1 MHKFTTQMF
10 LFLLLN
16 FNSCISL
23 ANNEPQNNEN
33 SLVDKLN
40 QILLMQKEDR
50 PGLSILVKKSNDVI
64 FKLSKGLANKENNL
78 SINSN
83 TGFRIGSMS
92 KPFTAVAVMKLVEQK
107 KLSLGD
113 QVTKYVPELPAG
125 WQDITIKHLLSHR
138 VYISEDFFS
147 DSNLNLANL
156 STNQDVIKFI
166 SSNEVKVKPQAFDK
180 AIYCNSC
187 YVLLAEVIAKV
198 SGISFSEYLS
208 ENIFVPANMKSSY
221 IVEKG
226 VTIKPNDAL
235 NYAKTESFFGI
246 NQYTTGAMAQVSSIE
261 DLNNFIVALK
271 EGQVISQ
278 KSLILMTKVHS
289 DAGDDGTFGLGWII
303 GWGDEPFYSHGGSQ
317 DGYQTELFFHPK
329 HDLEIVILTNG
340 GDKTYEL
347 QSKIMR
353 AIITHYN

>member
-1 MHKFTTQMF
+1 VRNFTTQLF
-10 LFLLLN
+10 LFINLIS
-16 FNSCISL
+16 FISL
-23 ANNEPQNNEN
+23 ANNEPQSNKN

-40 QILLMQKEDR
+40 QILSIQEEDR
-50 PGLSILVKKSNDVI
+50 PGVSVLVKKDNEVI
-64 FKLSKGLANKENNL
+64 FKLSKGLANKGENL

-83 TGFRIGSMS
+83 TGFRIGSIS
-92 KPFTAVAVMKLVEQK
+92 KPFTALAIMKLTEQK
-107 KLSLGD
+107 KLSLD
-113 QVTKYVPELPAG
+113 DRVTKYVRELPVS
-125 WQDITIKHLLSHR
+125 WKDITIKDLLSHR
-138 VYISEDFFS
+138 VYISDDFFS

-166 SSNEVKVKPQAFDK
+166 SSNKIKVKSQAFDK

-198 SGISFSEYLS
+198 SGVSFSDYLS
-208 ENIFVPANMKSSY
+208 DNIFIPANMKNSY

-226 VTIKPNDAL
+226 VTIKLSDAL

-271 EGQVISQ
+271 EGQIISH
-278 KSLILMTKVHS
+278 KSLSLMTKVHS

-303 GWGDEPFYSHGGSQ
+303 GWGDQPFYSHGGSQ

-329 HDLEIVILTNG
+329 HDLEIAILTNG
-340 GDKTYEL
+340 GDETYEL
-347 QSKIMR
+347 QAKMMR

>member
-1 MHKFTTQMF
+1 VRLFTTQML
-10 LFLLLN
+10 LFLNLIS
-16 FNSCISL
+16 FISL
-23 ANNEPQNNEN
+23 ASNEPQSNKN

-40 QILLMQKEDR
+40 TILSMQEEDR
-50 PGLSILVKKSNDVI
+50 PGVSVLVKKDNAVI
-64 FKLSKGLANKENNL
+64 FKLSKGLANKETNL

-83 TGFRIGSMS
+83 TGFRIGSIS
-92 KPFTAVAVMKLVEQK
+92 KSFTALAIMQLVEQK
-107 KLSLGD
+107 KLSLSD
-113 QVTKYVPELPAG
+113 YVSKYVLELPVG
-125 WQDITIKHLLSHR
+125 WKDITIKHLLSHR
-138 VYISEDFFS
+138 VYISDDFFS
-147 DSNLNLANL
+147 DTNINLANL
-156 STNQDVIKFI
+156 STNQDVIRFI
-166 SSNEVKVKPQAFDK
+166 SSNEIEVKAQVFDK

-198 SGISFSEYLS
+198 SGVSFSDFLS
-208 ENIFVPANMKSSY
+208 ENIFAPAKMKNSY

-226 VTIKPNDAL
+226 VTIKLSDAL
-235 NYAKTESFFGI
+235 NYATTESFFGI

-271 EGQVISQ
+271 KGQIISQ
-278 KSLILMTKVHS
+278 KSLSLMTKVHS

-329 HDLEIVILTNG
+329 HNLEIVILTNG
-340 GDKTYEL
+340 GDETYEL
-347 QSKIMR
+347 QAKMMR

>member
-1 MHKFTTQMF
+1 MQKIIIQAF
-10 LFLLLN
+10 L
-16 FNSCISL
+16 ISL
-23 ANNEPQNNEN
+23 IYLASTPVFGVVHSQEN
-33 SLVDKLN
+33 KSALVDKLN
-40 QILLMQKEDR
+40 LILSKQKKDQ
-50 PGLSILVKKSNDVI
+50 PGVSVLVKKNNEI
-64 FKLSKGLANKENNL
+64 IYQLSKGLANKDNNN
-78 SINSN
+78 SISSH
-83 TGFRIGSMS
+83 TGFRIGSIS
-92 KPFTAVAVMKLVEQK
+92 KPFTALAIMKLVEQK
-107 KLSLGD
+107 KLSLD
-113 QVTKYVPELPAG
+113 DHITKYIQELPTG
-125 WQDITIKHLLSHR
+125 WKVITIKHLLSHR
-138 VYISEDFFS
+138 VYISDDFFS

-166 SSNEVKVKPQAFDK
+166 SSNMIKVKPQAFDK

-198 SGISFSEYLS
+198 SGVSFSEYLS
-208 ENIFVPANMKSSY
+208 ENIFVPANMKNSY

-235 NYAKTESFFGI
+235 NYAKTESIFGI
-246 NQYTTGAMAQVSSIE
+246 RQYTTGAMAQVSSIE

-271 EGQVISQ
+271 EGQIISQ
-278 KSLILMTKVHS
+278 KSLISMTKVHS

-340 GDKTYEL
+340 GDETYEL
-347 QSKIMR
+347 QSKVMR
-353 AIITHYN
+353 AVITHYN